1 MNIIGENALI
11 AEIAGNFRTVDE
23 AVKLSIAAIENGAE
37 SIKLQT
43 YDPEKLTSKQA
54 IFDMPNTG
62 VKNQY
67 EVFRES
73 MTDYGMQRE
82 IIKELT
88 ARKILIFS
96 TPSHPDD
103 VEFLET
109 CGVRRYKIGSDDCS
123 NHKLIAS
130 AGETGKPVIIST
142 GMATITEV
150 EITANFCERNNIKY
164 ALMLCTTNY
173 PCQLEQLNLKTIH
186 TYLDVF
192 RDIQIGFSDHYPG
205 MIASIVA
212 ASLGSSFFE
221 KHVMLDD
228 VIYGY
233 DAVVSMKT
241 SEIGEYLKNLKDVK
255 DALGSSLKL
264 MSKEELINR
273 NNNRK
278 SMFFTR
284 NVKIGEKLEESLLIA
299 LRPGTGISPSEQEQM
314 LGRKLKV
321 NVRAGDMVKWTDLE

>member
-1 MNIIGENALI
+1 MNIIEENALI
-11 AEIAGNFRTVDE
+11 AEIAGNFKTVDE

-62 VKNQY
+62 VKSQY

-82 IIKELT
+82 IIKELS
-88 ARKILIFS
+88 ARNILIFS

-109 CGVRRYKIGSDDCS
+109 CGVSRYKIGSDDCS

-142 GMATITEV
+142 GMATINEV

-173 PCQLEQLNLKTIH
+173 PCQLEQLNLKTIR

-192 RDIQIGFSDHYPG
+192 RGVQIGFSDHYPG

-228 VIYGY
+228 VVYGY

-241 SEIGEYLKNLKDVK
+241 RDIGEYLKNLKDVK

-278 SMFFTR
+278 SMFFNR
-284 NVKIGEKLEESLLIA
+284 NMKIGEQLEESLLIA
-299 LRPGTGISPSEQEQM
+299 LRPGTGISPSEREQM
-314 LGRKLKV
+314 IGRKLKV
-321 NVRAGDMVKWTDLE
+321 NVGAGEMVKWTDLE